1 MSAREAALQ
10 TLVAM
15 DHQKA
20 WSNGHLK
27 KVIQEAHLDRRDAA
41 LATRLCF
48 GVLQNRMLLDHYLQ
62 QYSTMK
68 LTKMESKVRNS
79 LRLGL
84 YQMLF
89 LTKIPVSAAVS
100 ESVALTKKLCKNPR
114 AGGMV
119 NGILRNLARHLDD
132 LPTLDRSHP
141 IAYLSLL
148 YSHPQWLVEDWGNRL
163 DGEELEAL
171 LRWDNSEPP
180 VTVQV
185 NTCRFQTPEV
195 VEQLQREGMAVTPHP
210 WLADCLT
217 LTATGDLTQ
226 SEGWR
231 QGMFYP
237 QDPAARLAV
246 LAAGL
251 TPGCKVLD
259 ACAAPGGKSFA
270 AAMVMGDRGEI
281 HACDLH
287 PHKKSLIQAGA
298 DRLGLQ
304 SITPQVADGK
314 KPRKGWG
321 EAFDVVLADVPCSG
335 LGVLRKKPEIRYKAP
350 EALEG
355 LPQIQGEILANVSTY
370 VRPGGVLLYSTCTLR
385 TQENEAVVQAFLA
398 SHPDFRLEVFRLPG
412 PWAWWRR
419 GSAPSGPSGWRPTAS
434 SWPNSERR
442 VPMPD
447 FKSMTPEE
455 LAAWCKD
462 QGQPAFRGKQL
473 FQWLH
478 RGVTSTQEMTDL
490 PKAFRAILDQAGGVR
505 FPTVARKQVSKL
517 DGTIKYLWRLPDGHC
532 IETVLMRYRHGN
544 SVCIS
549 SQVGCAMGCVF
560 CASTLGGRVRN
571 LTAGE
576 LLDQVIFTQKDSG
589 LPISNIVLMGIGEPL
604 DNYDNVR
611 RFLTLVNRPEGV
623 HIGMRHISL
632 STCGL
637 VKGIDRLAEE
647 GLQITLSVSLHAPDD
662 ETRSRLMPVNRATG
676 VEALF
681 AACRRYFEKTGR
693 RISYE
698 YAMIDGV
705 NDTPRHA
712 ALLADRLAGTVAH
725 VNLIPLNFVE
735 ESSLRPSPHVAAFQR
750 QLEQRGI
757 TATVR
762 RRLGSDID
770 ASCGQLRRK
779 AMQAQAR

>member
-100 ESVALTKKLCKNPR
+100 ESVALAKKLCKNPR

-141 IAYLSLL
+141 TAYLSLL

-195 VEQLQREGMAVTPHP
+195 VELLQREGMAVTPHP

-226 SEGWR
+226 SEGWH

-281 HACDLH
+281 YACDLH
-287 PHKKSLIQAGA
+287 PHKKALIQAGA

-398 SHPDFRLEVFRLPG
+398 SHPDFRLEAFRLPG
-412 PWAWWRR
+412 P
-419 GSAPSGPSGWRPTAS
+419 
-434 SWPNSERR
+434 
-442 VPMPD
+442 
-447 FKSMTPEE
+447 
-455 LAAWCKD
+455 L
-462 QGQPAFRGKQL
+462 
-473 FQWLH
+473 
-478 RGVTSTQEMTDL
+478 
-490 PKAFRAILDQAGGVR
+490 
-505 FPTVARKQVSKL
+505 
-517 DGTIKYLWRLPDGHC
+517 
-532 IETVLMRYRHGN
+532 
-544 SVCIS
+544 
-549 SQVGCAMGCVF
+549 
-560 CASTLGGRVRN
+560 
-571 LTAGE
+571 
-576 LLDQVIFTQKDSG
+576 
-589 LPISNIVLMGIGEPL
+589 
-604 DNYDNVR
+604 
-611 RFLTLVNRPEGV
+611 
-623 HIGMRHISL
+623 
-632 STCGL
+632 GL
-637 VKGIDRLAEE
+637 VEAGQCTLWPQRLETDGFFLAKLRKE
-647 GLQITLSVSLHAPDD
+647 GAHA
-662 ETRSRLMPVNRATG
+662 
-676 VEALF
+676 
-681 AACRRYFEKTGR
+681 
-693 RISYE
+693 
-698 YAMIDGV
+698 
-705 NDTPRHA
+705 
-712 ALLADRLAGTVAH
+712 
-725 VNLIPLNFVE
+725 
-735 ESSLRPSPHVAAFQR
+735 
-750 QLEQRGI
+750 
-757 TATVR
+757 
-762 RRLGSDID
+762 
-770 ASCGQLRRK
+770 
-779 AMQAQAR
+779 